1 MITNYFLNGGTWSLY
16 VDKVDSYATVNV
28 GFSHNDN
35 DDEDETQ
42 FDISYPNI
50 GELNTLF
57 NNFVAENNFENV
69 KILYVNVIKT
79 AHTIYGLEEADE

>member
-1 MITNYFLNGGTWSLY
+1 MITNYFVKGGTWNLY

-35 DDEDETQ
+35 DEDETQ

-57 NNFVAENNFENV
+57 NNFVNFENV